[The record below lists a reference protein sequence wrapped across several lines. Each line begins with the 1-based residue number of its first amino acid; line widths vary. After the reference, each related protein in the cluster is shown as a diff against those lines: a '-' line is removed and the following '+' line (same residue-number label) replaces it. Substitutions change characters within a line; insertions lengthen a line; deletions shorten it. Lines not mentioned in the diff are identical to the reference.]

1 MLTEKENFLM
11 TLRGETPEWI
21 PTYSIVAPPP
31 GGPTPTCIQVS
42 PGFLQNHRKNFVG
55 GIDPFGVEYVYS
67 DAVYGA
73 TMPKTSDFI
82 LKDIRKWRDVIKA
95 PDISGYDWAR
105 ICRED
110 IQRSGI
116 DRSQTALALD
126 LHFGYF
132 QNLMAFMGFTEGLCA
147 IYEEPEECRALA
159 DYLCDFYCSVCEHI
173 IEYYDPD
180 VISIKDDTAAWG
192 APFMSPEAYAEIFL
206 PQYDRQ
212 AKFGR
217 DRGLPITFHNCGKC
231 ETYLEMMRSIG
242 TTLWEPCQTC
252 NDLPAIKKK
261 YGNSLV
267 LGGGWDARGRFIE
280 PDCTDEEIMESVRS
294 TILTLAEG
302 GGYCFMG
309 GYMGIPG
316 DELSMH
322 RSRLVRQVYEELRCS
337 IYRH

>member
-1 MLTEKENFLM
+1 
-11 TLRGETPEWI
+11 
-21 PTYSIVAPPP
+21 
-31 GGPTPTCIQVS
+31 
-42 PGFLQNHRKNFVG
+42 
-55 GIDPFGVEYVYS
+55 
-67 DAVYGA
+67 
-73 TMPKTSDFI
+73 
-82 LKDIRKWRDVIKA
+82 
-95 PDISGYDWAR
+95 
-105 ICRED
+105 
-110 IQRSGI
+110 
-116 DRSQTALALD
+116 
-126 LHFGYF
+126 
-132 QNLMAFMGFTEGLCA
+132 MAFMGFTEGLCA

-280 PDCTDEEIMESVRS
+280 PDCTDEEIVESVRS